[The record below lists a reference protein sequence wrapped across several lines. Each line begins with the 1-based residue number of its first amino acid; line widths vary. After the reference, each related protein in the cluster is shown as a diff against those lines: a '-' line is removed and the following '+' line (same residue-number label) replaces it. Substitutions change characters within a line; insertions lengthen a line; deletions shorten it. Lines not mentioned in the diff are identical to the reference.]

1 MQNKIIVMF
10 QKDFRL
16 YDNPALFEA
25 AQSGEVVPVYV
36 HDETFSIGSASKW
49 WLHHTIIDVKRQLE
63 ALGSTL
69 IIRKGNTLE
78 EILSLIKQL
87 GITAVY
93 WNICYDP
100 ERLQFNQKMKMML
113 EDKGIT
119 CKEFNSHLLLEPW
132 IIKKKDNTEYKVFT
146 PFYNAFQKQVISKPI
161 SKVQSIKWGSSL
173 PASLSVSEL

>member
-1 MQNKIIVMF
+1 M
-10 QKDFRL
+10 
-16 YDNPALFEA
+16 
-25 AQSGEVVPVYV
+25 
-36 HDETFSIGSASKW
+36 
-49 WLHHTIIDVKRQLE
+49 
-63 ALGSTL
+63 GSTL
-69 IIRKGNTLE
+69 IIRKGNILE

-100 ERLQFNQKMKMML
+100 ERLQFNQKVKMML

-146 PFYNAFQKQVISKPI
+146 PFIMHFKSR
-161 SKVQSIKWGSSL
+161 
-173 PASLSVSEL
+173 

>member
-25 AQSGEVVPVYV
+25 TQSGEVVPVYV
-36 HDETFSIGSASKW
+36 HDETFSMGSASKW
-49 WLHHTIIDVKRQLE
+49 WLHHAIIDAKKQLE

-69 IIRKGNTLE
+69 IIRKGSTEE
-78 EILSLIKQL
+78 EILSLIEQL

-100 ERLQFNQKMKMML
+100 DRLQFNQNMKMML

-132 IIKKKDNTEYKVFT
+132 MIKKER
-146 PFYNAFQKQVISKPI
+146 
-161 SKVQSIKWGSSL
+161 
-173 PASLSVSEL
+173 